1 MSPSMPEDTPR
12 ASSSRRC
19 RTRDSRC
26 ASPMRKRG
34 FQMQA
39 AVETLARPDEDI
51 GRRAGAPQ
59 DFVRQTARPPRR
71 RGIVWHDDQHVV
83 IAVGPRVST
92 CLRAEE
98 IDTLRTIRLD
108 EPADDFRQH
117 RVTLQNLD
125 CDQVHFRFVPRLPS
139 GATLFN
145 ITARVERKNQQGV
158 FFRISRRRTPK
169 PVKGRLLRC

>member
-108 EPADDFRQH
+108 GRFPPTPGHAPESRLRSSPLPFRASPSVRRHTVQYHSTCRTEKPARCFFPHISPPDTEAGERQA
-117 RVTLQNLD
+117 VTVLG
-125 CDQVHFRFVPRLPS
+125 C
-139 GATLFN
+139 
-145 ITARVERKNQQGV
+145 
-158 FFRISRRRTPK
+158 
-169 PVKGRLLRC
+169 